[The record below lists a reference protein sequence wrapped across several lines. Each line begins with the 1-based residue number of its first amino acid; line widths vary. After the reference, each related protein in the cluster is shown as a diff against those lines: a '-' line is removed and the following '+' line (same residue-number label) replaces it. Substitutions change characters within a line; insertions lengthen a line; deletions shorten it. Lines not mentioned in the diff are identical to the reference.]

1 MGSSGM
7 IHAARPTDRID
18 RIVAQSYYDTVEH
31 WKRICEANR
40 AQIDSDPTAT
50 LRRSR
55 SGRS

>member
-1 MGSSGM
+1 M